1 MKNILIIAMIIA
13 AEINSSAQCFQTEIP
28 SMEINTSMYFER
40 DTIKTGAKTF
50 VISGIQNRCVSVNN
64 IENITIGK
72 PPKSKLTGEIL
83 DHNWLPGVRRD
94 SSVVMKI
101 VSDVFSE
108 EQMEKLSH
116 SNHKL
121 RILCHVDMDTKHVF
135 EMAFELYYD
144 EFDKSL
150 LNITPQDLSILEDE
164 LKSKLIFDYKE
175 FWEYAPE
182 YIKQSSYFYNNI
194 MISFKDG
201 LHVN

>member
-40 DTIKTGAKTF
+40 DTINTGAKTF

>member
-1 MKNILIIAMIIA
+1 MRKVLFLIILLIV
-13 AEINSSAQCFQTEIP
+13 ESNCRAQVYQAEIP
-28 SMEINTSMYFER
+28 SIESNTSVNLKR

-83 DHNWLPGVRRD
+83 DHNWLPGVMRD